1 MAKGAESRQR
11 RLKLTVRFNEAEARA
26 IRERAE
32 RSGVSMASL
41 LRVSVMEA
49 LPLPATRRPTVNH
62 QEVARILGAVGR
74 IASVLQQDAPRL
86 GVRPENPHVAAALRD
101 LSEIRVACFQALGR
115 KP

>member
-74 IASVLQQDAPRL
+74 IASVLQQDAPRP